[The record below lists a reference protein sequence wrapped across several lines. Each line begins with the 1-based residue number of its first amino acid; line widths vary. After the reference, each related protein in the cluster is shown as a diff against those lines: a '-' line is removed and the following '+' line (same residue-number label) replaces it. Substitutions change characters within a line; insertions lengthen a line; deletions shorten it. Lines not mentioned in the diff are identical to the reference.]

1 MSEAA
6 ETFRINATGELTN
19 VAEYEHDPTSLSG
32 VPIPKTRILMDF
44 TVFYIHGMLT
54 YLGQVGSYGT
64 PHLTFSPKKSELIS
78 KIGVSID
85 FGIFV
90 SQSYILTVIGKKYE
104 RSGKRFEV
112 FEKIVNGNPLRF
124 LPRSGTHLPG
134 ERDM

>member
-1 MSEAA
+1 MVY
-6 ETFRINATGELTN
+6 RI
-19 VAEYEHDPTSLSG
+19 P
-32 VPIPKTRILMDF
+32 
-44 TVFYIHGMLT
+44 T
-54 YLGQVGSYGT
+54 YLGQVGSYGI

-90 SQSYILTVIGKKYE
+90 SQSYIFTVIGKKYE

-134 ERDM
+134 ERDMLHSHVECIIRNN